1 MNRDVRE
8 RALDTGLP
16 LMDFILMRIKKLKEE
31 TGISRTIFAVCPN
44 SVSVIKTAL
53 KAAKRWNAPVKF
65 AATLNQVDIDGGY
78 TGLTQTEFVN
88 TIRQFARSIHLEV
101 PVIIAIDHGGPWL
114 KDRHVIEKWSYE
126 DTMAA
131 VKKSFEEAIMAG
143 YDLIHI
149 DPTVDITLPKGKQIA
164 IGTVVDRTV
173 DLLLHAEN
181 FREANGYPKI
191 AYEVGTEEVHGGLAD
206 LATFTRFLDLLKKRL
221 KEVQMEH
228 VWPCFVVGKVGT
240 DLHTTDFDPEIAG
253 KLAEI
258 AAQYGSVIKGHYT
271 DNVKNPQAY
280 PLSGMGGANVGPEF
294 TEREYDAL
302 LELERIHDSL
312 SFEGKIGRQVHM
324 KELLSKAVV
333 DSGRWRKWMQP
344 DEDRENFYANPPNR
358 QEWLIKTGCRYI
370 WEKPEIVAARYRLFE
385 NLKLQGI
392 DAGSIVEAYIG
403 RAMDKYFSAF
413 NLVDLN
419 SLL

>member
-8 RALDTGLP
+8 RAIDADLP
-16 LMDFILMRIKKLKEE
+16 LMDFILMRIKKLEEE

-271 DNVKNPQAY
+271 DNVKNPRHTR
-280 PLSGMGGANVGPEF
+280 F
-294 TEREYDAL
+294 RE
-302 LELERIHDSL
+302 
-312 SFEGKIGRQVHM
+312 
-324 KELLSKAVV
+324 
-333 DSGRWRKWMQP
+333 W
-344 DEDRENFYANPPNR
+344 
-358 QEWLIKTGCRYI
+358 
-370 WEKPEIVAARYRLFE
+370 
-385 NLKLQGI
+385 
-392 DAGSIVEAYIG
+392 VEP
-403 RAMDKYFSAF
+403 MW
-413 NLVDLN
+413 DLN
-419 SLL
+419 LPKENMMLCWNWKGFMIA